1 MKAKRNNKGK
11 AKTPSRQAGFGRRT
25 SRPSGSRAKP
35 ARRAWWPHLAQ
46 RLRAISQHG
55 QSFAGRLAQWTGV
68 FGALLVLGLILVA
81 LSQLTGVHPSRET
94 EMGMERE
101 MRPAPSLIT
110 PPQMVFDDSPQGDS
124 RIANRSNTSPH
135 ITPLDPPSTRP
146 AWMRFAAA
154 PPKDADSKP
163 AIVLVIDDVGLN
175 RSATKKLIKLDGALT
190 LSFLPYADHLPE
202 QTAAAR
208 KAGHELMV
216 HLPMEPQGNS
226 ADPGPMALLGTL
238 NEQEFQSRLQWNLE
252 RFTGFVGVNNHM
264 GSRLTENPKAMEMV
278 MQSLQ
283 GRGLLFLDSR
293 TTAHTVA
300 QRKAAE
306 MGVPNIARDVF
317 LDNEQTAESVIQNLD
332 DMERLARRTGLAIG
346 IGHPHPQ
353 TIKAIAHWL
362 PDAKKRGLVLLPLS
376 AAVTRMENRQKRFAA
391 TPNHGTGMATP

>member
-1 MKAKRNNKGK
+1 
-11 AKTPSRQAGFGRRT
+11 
-25 SRPSGSRAKP
+25 
-35 ARRAWWPHLAQ
+35 
-46 RLRAISQHG
+46 
-55 QSFAGRLAQWTGV
+55 
-68 FGALLVLGLILVA
+68 
-81 LSQLTGVHPSRET
+81 
-94 EMGMERE
+94 ME
-101 MRPAPSLIT
+101 
-110 PPQMVFDDSPQGDS
+110 
-124 RIANRSNTSPH
+124 
-135 ITPLDPPSTRP
+135 
-146 AWMRFAAA
+146 RFAAP

-175 RSATKKLIKLDGALT
+175 HSATKKLIKLDGALT

-216 HLPMEPQGNS
+216 HLPMEPQGDS
-226 ADPGPMALLGTL
+226 ADPGPMALLGAL

-252 RFTGFVGVNNHM
+252 RFTDFVGVNNHM

-278 MQSLQ
+278 MQNLQ
-283 GRGLLFLDSR
+283 ERGLLFLDSR
-293 TTAHTVA
+293 TTANTVA
-300 QRKAAE
+300 QKKAAE

-317 LDNEQTAESVIQNLD
+317 LDNEQTAQSVIQNLD

-353 TIKAIAHWL
+353 TIKAIARWL